1 MDRLIGEHGGRIAN
15 TAGDSVLAEFPS
27 VVDAVQ
33 AAVEVQEALGA
44 ANSAMS
50 EDRQVRFRIGVHV
63 GDVMVKGGDLFGEG
77 VNIAARL
84 QALSEP
90 GGVCLSEE
98 AHHHTWKAVL
108 FGFTDLGPQPAKNIE
123 GGVRAFAIQLK
134 TRSGSGATI
143 NKAPVPPD
151 RPSVAVLPFENLSGQ
166 PDDAYFSDGISDE
179 LITGL
184 ARFRT
189 LFVIARNSSFSFR
202 DRSIDLGEIGRRLGV
217 TYLVQGSVRRGGHR
231 IRITAQLVEART
243 GAQLWGERYD
253 RPLDDLLTVQDEVAQ
268 TIAATLFG
276 RIEDATL
283 KKALH
288 QQTDNPAAYDLVL
301 RGLAHFRGYG
311 DDDNRR
317 ACEMFERAVALDPQY
332 ALAHA
337 YLAFVQVALADYAYA
352 SSAVLEASF
361 ERAAHAVDL
370 DPQESRCHRMLGRI
384 WLFRR
389 KHEAAERQ
397 LQRALELNPNDADGM
412 QQMGYLLALRGR
424 CEEALEWMTAARR
437 LNPYHPTWYHHS
449 HGIAL
454 YSLRRFGEA
463 AQAFSRLPNPD
474 HGVMPG
480 WRHATRSRVRA
491 RRHRPR

>member
-1 MDRLIGEHGGRIAN
+1 M
-15 TAGDSVLAEFPS
+15 
-27 VVDAVQ
+27 
-33 AAVEVQEALGA
+33 
-44 ANSAMS
+44 
-50 EDRQVRFRIGVHV
+50 QVKFRIGVHV
-63 GDVMVKGGDLFGEG
+63 GDVIVKGGDLFGDG

-98 AHHHTWKAVL
+98 AHHHVRKAVP
-108 FGFTDLGPQPAKNIE
+108 FGFKDLGPQPAKNIE

-134 TRSGSGATI
+134 RQSGSGATI
-143 NKAPVPPD
+143 NKAPVPSD

-179 LITGL
+179 IITGL

-189 LFVIARNSSFSFR
+189 LLVVARNSSFSFR
-202 DRSIDLGEIGRRLGV
+202 DKSIDIAEIGQRLGV
-217 TYLVQGSVRRGGHR
+217 TYLVQGSVRRGGDR

-253 RPLDDLLTVQDEVAQ
+253 RTLDDLLTIQDDVAQ

-276 RIEDATL
+276 RIEDASL

-301 RGLAHFRGYG
+301 RGLAYFRGYG

-337 YLAFVQVALADYAYA
+337 YLAFVQVALAGYASA

-370 DPQESRCHRMLGRI
+370 DPQESRCHRMLG
-384 WLFRR
+384 
-389 KHEAAERQ
+389 
-397 LQRALELNPNDADGM
+397 ND
-412 QQMGYLLALRGR
+412 LAL
-424 CEEALEWMTAARR
+424 
-437 LNPYHPTWYHHS
+437 
-449 HGIAL
+449 
-454 YSLRRFGEA
+454 
-463 AQAFSRLPNPD
+463 
-474 HGVMPG
+474 
-480 WRHATRSRVRA
+480 
-491 RRHRPR
+491 